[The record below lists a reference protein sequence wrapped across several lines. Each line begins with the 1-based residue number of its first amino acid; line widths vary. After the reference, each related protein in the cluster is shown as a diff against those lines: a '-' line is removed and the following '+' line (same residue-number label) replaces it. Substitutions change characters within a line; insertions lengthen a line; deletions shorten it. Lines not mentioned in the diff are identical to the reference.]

1 MTFDSRNT
9 IPSLNE
15 DAKLIALGDRLD
27 GLLAEYARSQK
38 AWDLRDRLA
47 MQALRKMPKPLAW
60 EDIERTHKEFEPAGI
75 RSPEDV
81 MNDLDAPARR
91 IRRLPAKTLSGDR
104 EGASRQAGPRLHLGG
119 ETIK

>member
-1 MTFDSRNT
+1 
-9 IPSLNE
+9 
-15 DAKLIALGDRLD
+15 
-27 GLLAEYARSQK
+27 
-38 AWDLRDRLA
+38 

-104 EGASRQAGPRLHLGG
+104 EARLAKLDLAYIWEGKRSNDPDGASARSLIEAVLELAVVCRQPSRKKARPARARSMLL
-119 ETIK
+119 